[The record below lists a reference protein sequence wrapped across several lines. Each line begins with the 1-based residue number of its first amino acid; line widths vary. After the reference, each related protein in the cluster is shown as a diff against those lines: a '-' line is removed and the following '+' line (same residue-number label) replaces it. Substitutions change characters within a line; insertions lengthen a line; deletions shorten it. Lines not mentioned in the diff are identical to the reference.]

1 MSYKEKYLKYKNKYL
16 KLKNQFGGYLEEGT
30 IVKTIFNNGRME
42 GMSNQCFWI
51 SILQFLNRNGYTNL
65 RLGELRTSVGLDYS
79 TQHTMFDSFN
89 KKFDAAA
96 MRAVQIYNLTIIVY
110 TVTSSGKIIRGAAS
124 YENGENIVNI
134 AMFGQQHFQLIVKD
148 DNIEGDIFVPAV
160 NVKNELTKLKDI
172 DVKIQQKYLELND
185 AINYLNFYKDELKDN
200 NTKMKEHNTL
210 CKIMQDSKSYGDNKT
225 KQTFL
230 KNEQE
235 YYEKIKKQKVL
246 LTKQIKHLEEEIAS
260 LQKIIELHED
270 ELIELHEDELI

>member
-1 MSYKEKYLKYKNKYL
+1 
-16 KLKNQFGGYLEEGT
+16 
-30 IVKTIFNNGRME
+30 ME

-51 SILQFLNRNGYTNL
+51 SILQFLNRNDYTNL
-65 RLGELRTSVGLDYS
+65 TLGELRTSVGLDYS

-124 YENGENIVNI
+124 YENGENIENIVNI

-200 NTKMKEHNTL
+200 KTKMKEHNTL

-235 YYEKIKKQKVL
+235 YYKELTTQNDL

-270 ELIELHEDELI
+270 ELI

>member
-30 IVKTIFNNGRME
+30 IVKTIFNTGQME

-51 SILQFLNRNGYTNL
+51 SILQFLNRNGHTNL
-65 RLGELRTSVGLDYS
+65 TLRELRTSVGLDYS

-160 NVKNELTKLKDI
+160 NFKNKLTKLKDI
-172 DVKIQQKYLELND
+172 DVKMQEKYLELND

-210 CKIMQDSKSYGDNKT
+210 CKIMEDSKSYGDNKT

-235 YYEKIKKQKVL
+235 YYKELTTQNDL

-260 LQKIIELHED
+260 LQKIIEISED
-270 ELIELHEDELI
+270 ELI